1 MTILPKLEQ
10 DLFNAATE
18 RLSDAVSPA
27 RSARRLPHSLA
38 SRTVAHL
45 PVLVSIIVALVV
57 AAAALIALGRA
68 HTPSE
73 PAARPAHQTDV
84 RSRSAPIF
92 APAFLLRHYAVL
104 RSPERPDMKQ
114 VLKHL
119 RPRAERTRASGGR
132 LGLDL
137 AMARVATPVP
147 GGRTRV
153 WLIPGRS
160 GDCVFV
166 DVSFGGGY
174 GSCGPAL
181 RGSPEKALLP
191 GACDS
196 PSGEIAAG
204 FVPDGNRT
212 VTATLADGRTVTTS
226 VHDNAFLL
234 ETSNS
239 SFVNLLV
246 RTVSGNRVAVPFGSH
261 CVLG

>member
-18 RLSDAVSPA
+18 RLSDAASSA
-27 RSARRLPHSLA
+27 RSARRIRHRLA
-38 SRTVAHL
+38 TRTIAHL
-45 PVLVSIIVALVV
+45 PVLASIIVALVV
-57 AAAALIALGRA
+57 AAAALIALGRT

-73 PAARPAHQTDV
+73 RAAGPAHQT
-84 RSRSAPIF
+84 RLHGRPAPILV
-92 APAFLLRHYAVL
+92 PTILLRHYAIL
-104 RSPERPDMKQ
+104 RHPERPDMKQ
-114 VLKHL
+114 LLKQL
-119 RPRAERTRASGGR
+119 GPRAERTRRG

-137 AMARVATPVP
+137 ALARVATPVP
-147 GGRTRV
+147 GGRTTV
-153 WLIPGRS
+153 WLVPGS
-160 GDCVFV
+160 AGDCVFV

-174 GSCGPAL
+174 GSCGPGL
-181 RGSPEKALLP
+181 QGTPEKALLP
-191 GACDS
+191 GVCDS

-212 VTATLADGRTVTTS
+212 VTATLANGRTVTAP

-234 ETSNS
+234 ETSSS

-246 RTVSGNRVAVPFGSH
+246 RTVSGTRAAVPFGSP